1 MRIPSTLAG
10 ALVLLAAAFASGA
23 APLAYIAESGGSTVA
38 VFDTA
43 TNRVVASVPVG
54 RGPRGVAVNLQGTR
68 AYAGNSGDSTVS
80 VIDTATNRVIAT
92 IGGIAG
98 PESIAVNR
106 AGTRVY
112 VINNAAFPSTAAVSV
127 IDAGTNTIIASIPV
141 GITPTGLAL
150 SPDGK
155 RLYVANTN
163 SNSISVIDTAA
174 LRVVTTIPT
183 QFGPHS
189 VAVDPSGTRVYA
201 TLPRYNERVEGMVVA
216 IDVATNRVVA
226 SVTAGFGPF
235 GISLNPT
242 GTRAYVS
249 NLGNENFP
257 ANTLSVIDTAALAV
271 VATVRV
277 GQSPTGVSVDALGKR
292 VYVVNTDSG
301 NLSVIDTANN
311 SVIATVGLGPNPM
324 SISQFPFPDN
334 YQGLWWNPAE
344 SGWGVHLAQ
353 QGNIL
358 FATWF
363 TYDTDGS
370 GMWLVMSNGVNTGPS
385 TYSGTLYRTTG
396 PSFDSVPWRPAD
408 VVTTPVGTAT
418 FAFTS
423 ADRGTFTYTV
433 NGVTQSKAITP
444 LVFSSPMPNC
454 TTGGTGG
461 ATTNYQDL
469 WWGSPAGSGNG
480 WGVNIAHQGDVLFA
494 TWFTYGV
501 TGKGRWLSMSAGLQ
515 TGPSQ
520 YSGDLYQTFGPP
532 FSNQPWDPS
541 KVSRLRVGS
550 ATFTF
555 TDSDNGTF
563 DFELEGVV
571 RSLPITRLAYS
582 LPATLCK

>member
-1 MRIPSTLAG
+1 MRTPSA
-10 ALVLLAAAFASGA
+10 LAAAFAFAAAALASQA

-43 TNRVVASVPVG
+43 TNHVVAGIPVG

-68 AYAGNSGDSTVS
+68 AYVGNSGDSTVS
-80 VIDTATNRVIAT
+80 VIDTAANRVIAT
-92 IGGIAG
+92 IGGIAA

-112 VINNAAFPSTAAVSV
+112 VTNVAAFPSTAAVSV

-150 SPDGK
+150 TPDGK
-155 RLYVANTN
+155 RLYVANAN
-163 SNSISVIDTAA
+163 SNGISVIDTAT

-201 TLPRYNERVEGMVVA
+201 TLPRHDERVEGTVVV
-216 IDVATNRVVA
+216 IDVASQMVVR

-249 NLGNENFP
+249 NLGNVNFP
-257 ANTLSVIDTAALAV
+257 GNTVSVIDTATLTV

-292 VYVVNTDSG
+292 AYVVNTDSG
-301 NLSVIDTANN
+301 NLSVIDTATN

-334 YQGLWWNPAE
+334 YQGLWWNAAE
-344 SGWGVHLAQ
+344 SGWGVHLVQ

-363 TYDTDGS
+363 TYDSDGS

-396 PSFDSVPWRPAD
+396 PSFDTVPWKPAE
-408 VVTTPVGTAT
+408 VTYTPVGTAT
-418 FAFTS
+418 FAFTG

-433 NGVTQSKAITP
+433 NGITQSKAITP

-454 TTGGTGG
+454 TAGATGS

-469 WWGSPAGSGNG
+469 WWRAPAGSESG

-494 TWFTYGV
+494 TWFTYGA

-515 TGPSQ
+515 TGPNQ

-532 FSNQPWDPS
+532 FSSQPFDPA
-541 KVSRLRVGS
+541 KVRRLPVGS

-563 DFELEGVV
+563 AFELEGVTRTV
-571 RSLPITRLAYS
+571 PITRLAYS

>member
-10 ALVLLAAAFASGA
+10 VLFLLAAAFASQA
-23 APLAYIAESGGSTVA
+23 APLAYVAESGGSTVA

-43 TNRVVASVPVG
+43 TNRVVATIPVG
-54 RGPRGVAVNLQGTR
+54 RTPRGVAVNLQGTR
-68 AYAGNSGDSTVS
+68 AYVGNAGDSTVS
-80 VIDTATNRVIAT
+80 VIDTAANRVIAT
-92 IGGIAG
+92 IGGITGA
-98 PESIAVNR
+98 EAIAVNR
-106 AGTRVY
+106 SGTRVY
-112 VINNAAFPSTAAVSV
+112 VTNARGFSFTGAVTV
-127 IDAGTNTIIASIPV
+127 IDGGTNAVIQDIPV
-141 GITPTGLAL
+141 GVTPVGLAL

-155 RLYVANTN
+155 RLYVANAN
-163 SNSISVIDTAA
+163 SLSISEIDTAA
-174 LRVVTTIPT
+174 LRVVATLPT
-183 QFGPHS
+183 QYSPRN
-189 VAVDPSGTRVYA
+189 VAVDPSGTRIYA
-201 TLPRYNERVEGMVVA
+201 TLPRRDEHVDGSVA
-216 IDVATNRVVA
+216 VFDTATRMTVATIPA
-226 SVTAGFGPF
+226 GAGPYDISV
-235 GISLNPT
+235 NPT

-249 NLGNENFP
+249 NLGN
-257 ANTLSVIDTAALAV
+257 TVSVIDTAARV
-271 VATVRV
+271 VLTTVSV
-277 GQSPTGVSVDALGKR
+277 GQSPNGVAVDSQGKR
-292 VYVVNTDSG
+292 VYVVNTDSSS
-301 NLSVIDTANN
+301 LSVIDTATNA
-311 SVIATVGLGPNPM
+311 VIATAALGAGPT
-324 SISQFPFPDN
+324 SISQLPFPDN
-334 YQGLWWNPAE
+334 YQGLWWNPSE

-370 GMWLVMSNGVNTGPS
+370 GMWLVMSNGVNVGPS

-396 PSFDSVPWRPAD
+396 PSFDSVPWRPTE

-433 NGVTQSKAITP
+433 NGVTQSKAIMP
-444 LVFSSPMPNC
+444 LQFSSPMPNC
-454 TTGGTGG
+454 TTGGTAG

-469 WWGSPAGSGNG
+469 WWGSPAGSGSG

-494 TWFTYGV
+494 TWFTYGA
-501 TGKGRWLSMSAGLQ
+501 TGKGRWLSMSEGLQ
-515 TGPSQ
+515 TGTGV

-532 FSNQPWDPS
+532 FSNQPWDPT

-582 LPATLCK
+582 LPATLCR

>member
-1 MRIPSTLAG
+1 MRIPTALAS
-10 ALVLLAAAFASGA
+10 AFAFAAALAAQA
-23 APLAYIAESGGSTVA
+23 APLAYISESGGSTVA
-38 VFDTA
+38 VFDPSA
-43 TNRVVASVPVG
+43 NRVVATIPVG

-68 AYAGNSGDSTVS
+68 AYVGNSGDSTVS
-80 VIDTATNRVIAT
+80 VIDTAANRVIAT
-92 IGGIAG
+92 IGGIAA

-106 AGTRVY
+106 GGTRVY
-112 VINNAAFPSTAAVSV
+112 VTNVAAFPSTAAVTV
-127 IDAGTNTIIASIPV
+127 IDAGTHTVVANIPV
-141 GITPTGLAL
+141 GVTPTGLAL

-155 RLYVANTN
+155 RLYVANAN
-163 SNSISVIDTAA
+163 SRSISVIDTAS

-201 TLPRYNERVEGMVVA
+201 TLPRYDERTEGTVIVIDVEKGMVA
-216 IDVATNRVVA
+216 G

-257 ANTLSVIDTAALAV
+257 GNTVSVIDTATFTV

-277 GQSPTGVSVDALGKR
+277 GQSPNGVSVDALGQR
-292 VYVVNTDSG
+292 AYVANTDSVT
-301 NLSVIDTANN
+301 LSVIDTAGN
-311 SVIATVGLGPNPM
+311 SVIATVGLGPSPT

-344 SGWGVHLAQ
+344 SGWGVHLVQ

-363 TYDTDGS
+363 TYDADGT

-385 TYSGTLYRTTG
+385 TYSGALHRTTG
-396 PSFDSVPWRPAD
+396 PSFDSVPWKPAE
-408 VVTTPVGTAT
+408 VTSTPVGTAT
-418 FAFTS
+418 FAFTGP
-423 ADRGTFTYTV
+423 DRGTFTYTV
-433 NGVTQSKAITP
+433 NGITQSKVITP
-444 LVFSSPMPNC
+444 LQFSSPMPNC
-454 TTGGTGG
+454 TAGGTAG

-469 WWGSPAGSGNG
+469 WWRSPAGSESG

-494 TWFTYGV
+494 TWFTYGA
-501 TGKGRWLSMSAGLQ
+501 TGKGRWLSMSAGVP
-515 TGPSQ
+515 TGTNQ
-520 YSGDLYQTFGPP
+520 YSGELYQTSGPP
-532 FSNQPWDPS
+532 FSNQPWDPA
-541 KVSRLRVGS
+541 KVTRLAVGT

-563 DFELEGVV
+563 DFDLQGVT
-571 RSLPITRLAYS
+571 RSVPITRLAYS
-582 LPATLCK
+582 LPATLCR